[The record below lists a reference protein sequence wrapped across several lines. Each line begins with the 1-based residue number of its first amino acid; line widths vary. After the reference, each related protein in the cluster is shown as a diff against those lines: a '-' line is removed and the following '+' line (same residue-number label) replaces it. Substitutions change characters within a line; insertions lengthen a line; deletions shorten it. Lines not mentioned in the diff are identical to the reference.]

1 MQLVEDNCDDDLEME
16 YETEEMLLEDKQQLM
31 QAGIAN
37 LFTEF
42 WKNGTFYT
50 DRVQ

>member
-1 MQLVEDNCDDDLEME
+1 MQPVEDSSDDDFEME
-16 YETEEMLLEDKQQLM
+16 DETEEMLLEDTQQFL

-42 WKNGTFYT
+42 WKNGTFCT